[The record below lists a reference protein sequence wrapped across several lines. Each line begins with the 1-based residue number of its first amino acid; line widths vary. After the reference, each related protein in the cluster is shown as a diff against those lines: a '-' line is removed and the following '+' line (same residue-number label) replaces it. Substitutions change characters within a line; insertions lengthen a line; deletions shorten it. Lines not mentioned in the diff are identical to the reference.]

1 MNNNPKKNKHATA
14 LKTIGKYT
22 LTSNILGKGQFGEVV
37 LAYGSE
43 EEIRDDENDLNW
55 SNQYL
60 ACKIIKKA
68 NLNPR
73 LQMNLKSEIG
83 ILSKIQSPYIIGL
96 FDIQKTQNN
105 FYLFT
110 QYCNG
115 GDLDELRQIRG
126 KFTEQEARYFMS

>member
-1 MNNNPKKNKHATA
+1 MNIQPKKNKHASA

-22 LTSNILGKGQFGEVV
+22 LTSQILGKGVFGEVV
-37 LAYGSE
+37 LAFATE
-43 EEIRDDENDLNW
+43 EEQNQDENDENW

-83 ILSKIQSPYIIGL
+83 ILSKI
-96 FDIQKTQNN
+96 
-105 FYLFT
+105 
-110 QYCNG
+110 
-115 GDLDELRQIRG
+115 
-126 KFTEQEARYFMS
+126 